1 MSHTILLYQYRKRTT
16 GPFQKYKYHFCGII
30 IMKDTDKRIKVCFCC
45 QKIQNFQA
53 SLHCFMQN
61 LNIYNFMN
69 FSSQNNHTEMIF
81 ICTERSFCPLSIM
94 VKQNIVRHLVLEIL
108 IDISVSFF
116 YDQTLSQNML
126 MACFNINSFLSL
138 VFLSLYPLKKGEIM
152 KYIKIFVHTIH
163 LRNKRREVGGTTV

>member
-30 IMKDTDKRIKVCFCC
+30 IMKDTDQRIKVCFCC

-116 YDQTLSQNML
+116 QTDFICSTSNVVQPLFKANENYPQK
-126 MACFNINSFLSL
+126 IKL
-138 VFLSLYPLKKGEIM
+138 VHKL
-152 KYIKIFVHTIH
+152 
-163 LRNKRREVGGTTV
+163 

>member
-1 MSHTILLYQYRKRTT
+1 MIILLRDMYKMINVQVLKNFKKSLKLLQKVISIFLPKKRYRYISQYLRNQMSHTILLYQYRKRTT

-69 FSSQNNHTEMIF
+69 FSSQNNHANMIF
-81 ICTERSFCPLSIM
+81 ICTERSCYPLSKM
-94 VKQNIVRHLVLEIL
+94 VKQNTVRHLVPEIL

-116 YDQTLSQNML
+116 RQTVM
-126 MACFNINSFLSL
+126 
-138 VFLSLYPLKKGEIM
+138 
-152 KYIKIFVHTIH
+152 
-163 LRNKRREVGGTTV
+163 

>member
-1 MSHTILLYQYRKRTT
+1 MCVLDKTMSFAIIGFLEVKQFTHNYPYILISYWLQDFFPWVQIYE
-16 GPFQKYKYHFCGII
+16 YHFCGII

-108 IDISVSFF
+108 IDLSVAFF
-116 YDQTLSQNML
+116 FTQ
-126 MACFNINSFLSL
+126 SL
-138 VFLSLYPLKKGEIM
+138 
-152 KYIKIFVHTIH
+152 
-163 LRNKRREVGGTTV
+163 

>member
-53 SLHCFMQN
+53 SLHCFTQN
-61 LNIYNFMN
+61 LNICNFMN

-81 ICTERSFCPLSIM
+81 ICTERSCSLLSIV
-94 VKQNIVRHLVLEIL
+94 VKQNLVRHLVSEIL
-108 IDISVSFF
+108 IDLSVAFFFTQSLCQMSNIGGGQKCNLNATIS
-116 YDQTLSQNML
+116 
-126 MACFNINSFLSL
+126 SL
-138 VFLSLYPLKKGEIM
+138 KNLLHIC
-152 KYIKIFVHTIH
+152 
-163 LRNKRREVGGTTV
+163 

>member
-45 QKIQNFQA
+45 QKIQDFQA

-108 IDISVSFF
+108 IDISVSFILR
-116 YDQTLSQNML
+116 QTLDANNGQE
-126 MACFNINSFLSL
+126 CFLESHGWVYSNVI
-138 VFLSLYPLKKGEIM
+138 G
-152 KYIKIFVHTIH
+152 
-163 LRNKRREVGGTTV
+163 